1 MNGLKKSAKKG
12 EANGVPSLLTGPT
25 QVTKMGKV
33 SSVDVFRRAHLCT
46 FRPIGQGNALRGP

>member
-25 QVTKMGKV
+25 QVQKWESEFCGRFQEFTSMHI
-33 SSVDVFRRAHLCT
+33 SS
-46 FRPIGQGNALRGP
+46 